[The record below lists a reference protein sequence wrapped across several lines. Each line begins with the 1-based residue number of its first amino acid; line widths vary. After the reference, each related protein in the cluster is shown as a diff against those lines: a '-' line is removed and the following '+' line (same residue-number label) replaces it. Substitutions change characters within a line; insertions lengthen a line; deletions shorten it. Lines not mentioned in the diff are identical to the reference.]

1 MADVEK
7 AEPEYVPADYV
18 APADA
23 DEQAKG
29 GRWSQC
35 CDWPLAFRE
44 ALEVILWLI
53 ARSTSHW
60 SFNRYFVF
68 ITRVLVLILL
78 WYDLRQFKAIAAM
91 YPLDD
96 KWPGFLEMLGRS
108 LAGLLLV
115 ALFFLALIDSGSRLV
130 VLKAVLG

>member
-1 MADVEK
+1 MADAEK
-7 AEPEYVPADYV
+7 GKTREEEEYVPADYV
-18 APADA
+18 APAEA
-23 DEQAKG
+23 DEQVKG
-29 GRWSQC
+29 GRWSQV

-44 ALEVILWLI
+44 AL
-53 ARSTSHW
+53 
-60 SFNRYFVF
+60 
-68 ITRVLVLILL
+68 VLVLVLL

-96 KWPGFLEMLGRS
+96 KWPGFFEMLGRS

-115 ALFFLALIDSGSRLV
+115 ALFFLALVDSGSRLA

>member
-23 DEQAKG
+23 AEQTKG
-29 GRWSQC
+29 GSRWAPV
-35 CDWPLAFRE
+35 CDWPLA
-44 ALEVILWLI
+44 
-53 ARSTSHW
+53 S
-60 SFNRYFVF
+60 
-68 ITRVLVLILL
+68 
-78 WYDLRQFKAIAAM
+78 AM

-96 KWPGFLEMLGRS
+96 KWPGFLEMVGRS

-115 ALFFLALIDSGSRLV
+115 ALFFLAVFNSDTRLV